1 MPLSLFQALKLRFH
15 KTPVGPIRRAL
26 AAAERAGIA
35 VTVEQLDMHSLA
47 GGDVERLVATM
58 IEARRSG
65 KPHDFRIMAAR
76 DLARVMGIELPEEGK

>member
-1 MPLSLFQALKLRFH
+1 
-15 KTPVGPIRRAL
+15 
-26 AAAERAGIA
+26 

-76 DLARVMGIELPEEGK
+76 DLARVMGIELPEEQG

>member
-1 MPLSLFQALKLRFH
+1 MPLSLLQALRLRFH

-26 AAAERAGIA
+26 AAAEQAGIT
-35 VTVEQLDMHSLA
+35 VTVDQLEMHSLS

-58 IEARRSG
+58 IEARRAS
-65 KPHDFRIMAAR
+65 KHYDFRIMAAH